1 MEYTRFQV
9 VTSLQATA
17 ALPSNYEEIT
27 TTRRSARP
35 ENCTG
40 NDSKHM
46 NATDVSQDLILE
58 LVHHNQSTVMAIA

>member
-1 MEYTRFQV
+1 MA
-9 VTSLQATA
+9 TSSKATA
-17 ALPSNYEEIT
+17 ALPSNNM
-27 TTRRSARP
+27 RRPPPQGVASRP

-58 LVHHNQSTVMAIA
+58 LVHQNQSTVIAVA